1 MYFMPLFL
9 TRPTNENHEITHGR
23 KFWTHEKKFGT
34 HEIPTRKYF
43 GPTKYARE
51 KILDPRNT
59 HDGRMA
65 LDPQDPR

>member
-1 MYFMPLFL
+1 MNFMPLFL

-23 KFWTHEKKFGT
+23 KFWT